1 MDVHVSMWGSTE
13 AGRIGQ
19 MFCCVFSTLGSA
31 LSPVWRLSLKVWQ
44 FTTWRKK
51 GRMIFTTKLR
61 EERNQDFLQIY
72 SWVKCTQTAG
82 SWNVIKTL
90 FKVSAFDQPSQ
101 ATFTSIPRQGKN
113 YVWCPTNQLWNVTT
127 GQTVILRIKLKSDD
141 INSIFCFHLVRAKV
155 LKKEI

>member
-1 MDVHVSMWGSTE
+1 MLGRTVPCYNSQIDVNMIWRPKKHKMDVHVSMWGSTE

-61 EERNQDFLQIY
+61 EERKQDFLQIY

-90 FKVSAFDQPSQ
+90 FKV
-101 ATFTSIPRQGKN
+101 
-113 YVWCPTNQLWNVTT
+113 
-127 GQTVILRIKLKSDD
+127 
-141 INSIFCFHLVRAKV
+141 FCFWPAELGNLQKYSWAREKLCLVSNQPT
-155 LKKEI
+155 LKCYHGSNSDFED